1 MKAERDEARNEA
13 MAALNNQITDL
24 IDAAPLTPA
33 EVTLVLRMLTT
44 SIERCH
50 EAAVRG
56 GK

>member
-1 MKAERDEARNEA
+1 MKAEHDEARNEA
-13 MAALNNQITDL
+13 MAALNNQITEL

-33 EVTLVLRMLTT
+33 EVTLVLRTLIN

-56 GK
+56 

>member
-33 EVTLVLRMLTT
+33 EVTLVLRMLI
-44 SIERCH
+44 SSVERCH

>member
-33 EVTLVLRMLTT
+33 EVTLVLRMLV
-44 SIERCH
+44 SSVERCH
-50 EAAVRG
+50 EAAVRTE
-56 GK
+56 